1 MNVLQRQM
9 FQQGGPTSPRD
20 IIIAERR
27 KRGLPIR
34 DGIML
39 NPELINQVRQLQA
52 GQSIAEIFGEVQQS
66 APAPDITI
74 QEQPQQAPSEM
85 LDIGSVLESAVPSVD
100 RRKLIEYYLSIGL
113 NPADILEKFPA
124 ATTQM
129 IEEVAQQKG
138 GVINPGVR
146 GPETFEGGPENV
158 FIDETVLVEG
168 RQPRQK
174 PPIDPIR
181 EELISLDIPKLTPT
195 IETGLPDSDLND
207 LETAVAEGQVTR
219 QTNLGPNEYKASD
232 GTIYQIDPAKF
243 EQSLSSESSRILGG
257 ILMNPNVEY
266 GSNLASIIENT
277 ARARSSTLVP
287 EGSIQ
292 VGQPIQ
298 GLSAADVIQ
307 SGAKFGIDVGKEGIE
322 SVFNILRAPFTDPTI
337 AGILG
342 SREREKRLRES
353 GVGDRVNLFETG
365 LDDLNLTNPL
375 SASQTLLTGGFDE
388 YFKTGGEKP
397 EVLDSIIL
405 ESSTGTV
412 DQKKDD
418 TQKEIEELQK
428 TPAQDSTE
436 VVTAEET
443 VTETPEEESPAEGE
457 AVAEAATTETGADA
471 VGAAGEKT
479 AEQAREEDP
488 LISGNPFTSK
498 EFINFARGLSKGLAE
513 EEEFDKGLATGAAL
527 AAEQRSVDDLESQKL
542 DTELKIELAKLQD
555 KGDLKLSEAKSVYD
569 LNNTANTSAQSFQNS
584 TATVALIKEL
594 ENILKNEN
602 PTAISG
608 FASRILERAAVAL
621 NSDVTKDKEDFKKL
635 SATERAKK
643 LSTLISQANIREILG
658 ESGRT
663 ISNFDR
669 QIVEQLSTSIDL
681 GAPAASNLVALA
693 NVDSRIKNNMQT
705 QLDEIRSARQA
716 LNLAGFDLIG
726 ENALKTIEFGF
737 GLLDDS
743 GVVFEEDD
751 VLLDYRN
758 EFSKLLD

>member
-85 LDIGSVLESAVPSVD
+85 LNIGPVLESAVPSVD
-100 RRKLIEYYLSIGL
+100 PRKLIEYYLSQGY

-168 RQPRQK
+168 RQPRTK
-174 PPIDPIR
+174 PPIDAIS
-181 EELISLDIPKLTPT
+181 EELINLEAPKPAPT
-195 IETGLPDSDLND
+195 GEIDLQDPDLVD
-207 LETAVAEGQVTR
+207 LETAVVEGQVTG

-232 GTIYQIDPAKF
+232 GTIYKIDPNRFAEILNLENTF
-243 EQSLSSESSRILGG
+243 ELQALIQ
-257 ILMNPNVEY
+257 NPEVEY
-266 GSNLASIIENT
+266 GSNLQEIIRDTVGKRAAPFASV
-277 ARARSSTLVP
+277 SPSTLKFGEQLP
-287 EGSIQ
+287 DYLNIQ
-292 VGQPIQ
+292 TGLRDIGGQ
-298 GLSAADVIQ
+298 GLDFLLEAIEGTTNLGRRALSGFYGERQDDKGDIDIFESQRYPMGEDALIGGFETGFAPDESGYLRMGISAADLDALV
-307 SGAKFGIDVGKEGIE
+307 
-322 SVFNILRAPFTDPTI
+322 NRA
-337 AGILG
+337 
-342 SREREKRLRES
+342 
-353 GVGDRVNLFETG
+353 
-365 LDDLNLTNPL
+365 
-375 SASQTLLTGGFDE
+375 
-388 YFKTGGEKP
+388 
-397 EVLDSIIL
+397 
-405 ESSTGTV
+405 STGARTE
-412 DQKKDD
+412 QQEETQND
-418 TQKEIEELQK
+418 TQKEIDNLQQ

-443 VTETPEEESPAEGE
+443 VTETAEAESPAEGD

-471 VGAAGEKT
+471 VGAAGQKT

-498 EFINFARGLSKGLAE
+498 EFLNYAAGLSKGLAK

-527 AAEQRSVDDLESQKL
+527 AAEQRAADDLEF
-542 DTELKIELAKLQD
+542 AKLNTEAEIERLKGLGFDVGDAD
-555 KGDLKLSEAKSVYD
+555 KIANREGSLSENIRLFQKSQDNVKKID
-569 LNNTANTSAQSFQNS
+569 EVIAILDAGG
-584 TATVALIKEL
+584 ATGFEGLRDKLITQALTFVRGGPKNWSQL
-594 ENILKNEN
+594 DPRTRADAILKVLQQE
-602 PTAISG
+602 
-608 FASRILERAAVAL
+608 
-621 NSDVTKDKEDFKKL
+621 
-635 SATERAKK
+635 
-643 LSTLISQANIREILG
+643 NIREILG

-663 ISNFDR
+663 ISNLDREVIKEVFGNITVFTPEAVIREKLQNSRNKTLMSANETKGKIQTDLGFFDR
-669 QIVEQLSTSIDL
+669 INQPSAVELQNKELIEQI
-681 GAPAASNLVALA
+681 LA
-693 NVDSRIKNNMQT
+693 FDPNNQNIGTQVPGPQENVDLRNQ
-705 QLDEIRSARQA
+705 
-716 LNLAGFDLIG
+716 NLLGG
-726 ENALKTIEFGF
+726 
-737 GLLDDS
+737 S
-743 GVVFEEDD
+743 
-751 VLLDYRN
+751 
-758 EFSKLLD
+758 

>member
-9 FQQGGPTSPRD
+9 FQRGGPTSPRD

-34 DGIML
+34 DGIMFT
-39 NPELINQVRQLQA
+39 PDLINQVRQLQA

-74 QEQPQQAPSEM
+74 QEQPQKAPSEM
-85 LDIGSVLESAVPSVD
+85 LDIRPIVKSAIPSVNL
-100 RRKLIEYYLSIGL
+100 RNQIEYYLSQGN
-113 NPADILEKFPA
+113 NPADILEMVPA

-129 IEEVAQQKG
+129 IEEIAQQKG

-146 GPETFEGGPENV
+146 GPETFEGGPRDV

-168 RQPRQK
+168 RQPRTK
-174 PPIDPIR
+174 PPIDAIS
-181 EELISLDIPKLTPT
+181 EELIKLEAPKPAPTGEIDLQDPSLV
-195 IETGLPDSDLND
+195 D
-207 LETAVAEGQVTR
+207 LETAVVEGQVTG

-353 GVGDRVNLFETG
+353 GVGGRVNLFETG

-375 SASQTLLTGGFDE
+375 SAGQTLLTGGFDE

-412 DQKKDD
+412 AQKTDE

-428 TPAQDSTE
+428 TPAPADTE

-443 VTETPEEESPAEGE
+443 VTETPEEET
-457 AVAEAATTETGADA
+457 VTTETEVTEEEAP
-471 VGAAGEKT
+471 AATKEEEIT
-479 AEQAREEDP
+479 ARQARAEDP
-488 LISGNPFTSK
+488 LLVGNPFTSS
-498 EFINFARGLSKGLAE
+498 EFINFARGLSKGLAQE
-513 EEEFDKGLATGAAL
+513 DTLAAGLATGAAIAAEERAVSDLEKQKLNQEVLLEELKNQNLGIKDRKTILDVQTNMNSSIRDYNNAL
-527 AAEQRSVDDLESQKL
+527 AAQSLAQSVIDFANGNENIATFGAKIGATMDDLLAAAGVKSFANVEDLS
-542 DTELKIELAKLQD
+542 DTKR
-555 KGDLKLSEAKSVYD
+555 
-569 LNNTANTSAQSFQNS
+569 AQI
-584 TATVALIKEL
+584 ALTILTNRNIK
-594 ENILKNEN
+594 
-602 PTAISG
+602 
-608 FASRILERAAVAL
+608 
-621 NSDVTKDKEDFKKL
+621 
-635 SATERAKK
+635 
-643 LSTLISQANIREILG
+643 EILG

-663 ISNFDR
+663 ISNIDR
-669 QIVEQLSTSIDL
+669 DIAKKVVGSLDILKLDNIATLKATLDDNIRSIVEKRNEAQRNIISSAQFLLPYDPTLLSRDSEIFKILQTELGTIDNA
-681 GAPAASNLVALA
+681 GNFSSGQGDEF
-693 NVDSRIKNNMQT
+693 NVDLR
-705 QLDEIRSARQA
+705 
-716 LNLAGFDLIG
+716 G
-726 ENALKTIEFGF
+726 EN
-737 GLLDDS
+737 LLGGS
-743 GVVFEEDD
+743 
-751 VLLDYRN
+751 
-758 EFSKLLD
+758 